1 MGFWIGWQDRR
12 ELIVLLFGNSRDPE
26 YCGKNFEPI
35 DARLLRRLCQPPVRA
50 ADTAA
55 PTFNTAYIEKL
66 ARRAASRSQVA
77 LKDRTTAPI

>member
-35 DARLLRRLCQPPVRA
+35 DARLLRRLCQPSLVDRA
-50 ADTAA
+50 TVSAA
-55 PTFNTAYIEKL
+55 PTKKIETNTVFPGSL
-66 ARRAASRSQVA
+66 SDMASGGW
-77 LKDRTTAPI
+77 IGC